1 MTDELLNALNEN
13 QFILK
18 ALYKNVDD
26 QILKDGIEKRLLKNA
41 EVIAKG
47 KAQEQSNF
55 DVQMQ
60 KEKLE
65 QSAEQTEESQA
76 DATSILI
83 NRELLNSY
91 QLRSPRNKSFILKNN
106 QYFNKDKEKYLRVI
120 SRVEQARKKEKIAS
134 MQAYILT
141 ALKKEFN
148 EWKQLLLLIKKGE

>member
-41 EVIAKG
+41 EVIARG

-55 DVQMQ
+55 DVKMQ
-60 KEKLE
+60 IEKLE
-65 QSAEQTEESQA
+65 QSAEQEEESQA

-91 QLRSPRNKSFILKNN
+91 QLRSPKNKSFILKNN

-120 SRVEQARKKEKIAS
+120 NRVEQASKKETIAS
-134 MQAYILT
+134 MQGYILT
-141 ALKKEFN
+141 ALKKEF
-148 EWKQLLLLIKKGE
+148 EQ

>member
-18 ALYKNVDD
+18 ALYNNITD

-41 EVIAKG
+41 EVIARG

-55 DVQMQ
+55 DVKMQ
-60 KEKLE
+60 IEKLE
-65 QSAEQTEESQA
+65 QATEQAEESQVN
-76 DATSILI
+76 ATNILI
-83 NRELLNSY
+83 NRNLLNSY
-91 QLRSPRNKSFILKNN
+91 QLRSPRNKNFILKNN

-120 SRVEQARKKEKIAS
+120 NRVEQASKKETIAS

-148 EWKQLLLLIKKGE
+148 E

>member
-55 DVQMQ
+55 DVKMQ
-60 KEKLE
+60 IEKLE
-65 QSAEQTEESQA
+65 QSAEQIEESPA
-76 DATSILI
+76 NATNILI
-83 NRELLNSY
+83 NRNLLNSY
-91 QLRSPRNKSFILKNN
+91 QLRSPRNKNFILKNS
-106 QYFNKDKEKYLRVI
+106 QYFNKDKEKYLKVI
-120 SRVEQARKKEKIAS
+120 SRVEQASKKETIAS
-134 MQAYILT
+134 MQGYILT

-148 EWKQLLLLIKKGE
+148 E

>member
-1 MTDELLNALNEN
+1 MNDKLLEALNDS

-18 ALYKNVDD
+18 ALYNNITD

-65 QSAEQTEESQA
+65 QSAEQEEESQA

-91 QLRSPRNKSFILKNN
+91 QLRSPRNKNFILKNN
-106 QYFNKDKEKYLRVI
+106 QYFNKDKAKYLRVI
-120 SRVEQARKKEKIAS
+120 NRVEQARKKETIAS

>member
-1 MTDELLNALNEN
+1 MNQELLNALNES

-18 ALYKNVDD
+18 ALYKNIDD

-41 EVIAKG
+41 EVIARG
-47 KAQEQSNF
+47 KVQEQSNF

-65 QSAEQTEESQA
+65 QSAELPTEQEEENQIN
-76 DATSILI
+76 ATSILI

-91 QLRSPRNKSFILKNN
+91 QLRSPKNKSFILKNN

-120 SRVEQARKKEKIAS
+120 NRVEQASKKETIAS
-134 MQAYILT
+134 MQGYILT
-141 ALKKEFN
+141 ALKKEF
-148 EWKQLLLLIKKGE
+148 EQWKL

>member
-18 ALYKNVDD
+18 ALYNNITD

-65 QSAEQTEESQA
+65 QNAEQEEESQA

-91 QLRSPRNKSFILKNN
+91 QLRSPRNKNFILKNN
-106 QYFNKDKEKYLRVI
+106 QYFNKDKAKYLRVI
-120 SRVEQARKKEKIAS
+120 NRVEQASKKETIAS

-148 EWKQLLLLIKKGE
+148 E

>member
-18 ALYKNVDD
+18 ALYNNITD

-65 QSAEQTEESQA
+65 QSAEQEEESQA

-91 QLRSPRNKSFILKNN
+91 QLRSPRNKNFILKNN
-106 QYFNKDKEKYLRVI
+106 QYFNKDKAKYLRVI
-120 SRVEQARKKEKIAS
+120 NRVEQARKKETIAS

-148 EWKQLLLLIKKGE
+148 E

>member
-1 MTDELLNALNEN
+1 MNQELLNALNDS

-47 KAQEQSNF
+47 KAQEQSNL
-55 DVQMQ
+55 DVKMQ
-60 KEKLE
+60 IEKLE
-65 QSAEQTEESQA
+65 QSAEQEEENQA
-76 DATSILI
+76 DATIILI

-120 SRVEQARKKEKIAS
+120 NRVEQARKKEKIAS

-148 EWKQLLLLIKKGE
+148 E

>member
-1 MTDELLNALNEN
+1 MNDKLLEALNDS

-18 ALYKNVDD
+18 ALYNNITD
-26 QILKDGIEKRLLKNA
+26 QILKDVIEKRLLKNA

-65 QSAEQTEESQA
+65 QATEQKEESQA

-83 NRELLNSY
+83 NRNLLNSY
-91 QLRSPRNKSFILKNN
+91 QLRSPKNKSFILKNN

-120 SRVEQARKKEKIAS
+120 NRVEQASKKETIAS

-148 EWKQLLLLIKKGE
+148 E

>member
-1 MTDELLNALNEN
+1 MNQELLNALNES

-18 ALYKNVDD
+18 ALYKNIDD

-41 EVIAKG
+41 EVIARG
-47 KAQEQSNF
+47 KVQEQSNF

-65 QSAEQTEESQA
+65 QSAELPTEQEEENQIN
-76 DATSILI
+76 ATSILI

-91 QLRSPRNKSFILKNN
+91 QLRSPKNKSFILKNN

-120 SRVEQARKKEKIAS
+120 NRVEQASKKETIAS
-134 MQAYILT
+134 MQGYILT
-141 ALKKEFN
+141 ALKKEF
-148 EWKQLLLLIKKGE
+148 EQ

>member
-65 QSAEQTEESQA
+65 QSAEQEEESQVN
-76 DATSILI
+76 ATNILI
-83 NRELLNSY
+83 NRNLLNSY
-91 QLRSPRNKSFILKNN
+91 QLRSPRNKNFILKNN
-106 QYFNKDKEKYLRVI
+106 QYFNIDKEKYLRVI
-120 SRVEQARKKEKIAS
+120 NRVEQASKKETIAS

>member
-18 ALYKNVDD
+18 ALYNNITD

-55 DVQMQ
+55 DVKMQ
-60 KEKLE
+60 IEKLE
-65 QSAEQTEESQA
+65 QATEQTEESQA
-76 DATSILI
+76 NATSILI
-83 NRELLNSY
+83 NRNLLNSY
-91 QLRSPRNKSFILKNN
+91 QLRSPKNKSFILKNN
-106 QYFNKDKEKYLRVI
+106 QYFNKDKEKYLKVI
-120 SRVEQARKKEKIAS
+120 SRVEQARKKETIAS
-134 MQAYILT
+134 MQGYILT

-148 EWKQLLLLIKKGE
+148 E

>member
-1 MTDELLNALNEN
+1 MGKMNQELLNALNES

-18 ALYKNVDD
+18 ALYKNIDD

-41 EVIAKG
+41 EVIARG
-47 KAQEQSNF
+47 KVQEQSNF

-65 QSAEQTEESQA
+65 QSAELPTEQEEENQIN
-76 DATSILI
+76 ATSILI

-91 QLRSPRNKSFILKNN
+91 QLRSPKNKSFILKNN

-120 SRVEQARKKEKIAS
+120 NRVEQASKKETIAS
-134 MQAYILT
+134 MQGYILT
-141 ALKKEFN
+141 ALKKEF
-148 EWKQLLLLIKKGE
+148 EQ